1 MSTKTKTAKGRK
13 RLSAAQRRELI
24 EAAAT
29 ELFSARGYRG
39 ASIEEIAR
47 ASGVTPPVVYD
58 HFSSKLDLY
67 RVLLEGHFAQ
77 LRMIWGRDFPGG
89 DPLAE
94 RIARAVDAW
103 FAYVEQHPGVAKLLF
118 REPSGDPKAEAV
130 HAEVAAGSRA
140 EVMKL
145 FVAEPG
151 SEEVTG
157 SSAVEGLEM
166 AWVVLRGVLQGL
178 ALWWVDHPE
187 VPRERVVATAMNSL
201 WVGFERTIAGE
212 AWTPAQLD
220 HPEHAAE

>member
-1 MSTKTKTAKGRK
+1 LSTQEKVKSGRK
-13 RLSAAQRRELI
+13 RLSAARRREVI
-24 EAAAT
+24 EASAT
-29 ELFSARGYRG
+29 DLFAERGYRG

-47 ASGVTPPVVYD
+47 RSGVTPPVVYD

-67 RVLLEGHFAQ
+67 RQLLEGHFAE
-77 LRMIWGRDFPGG
+77 LRKIWGRDFPGD
-89 DPLAE
+89 DPLAG

-103 FAYVEQHPGVAKLLF
+103 FTYVEQHPGAARLLF
-118 REPSGDPKAEAV
+118 REPSGDREAETV
-130 HAEVAAGSRA
+130 HADVAAGSRA

-157 SSAVEGLEM
+157 PLAAEGLEM

-178 ALWWVDHPE
+178 ALWWVEHPE

-201 WVGFERTIAGE
+201 WVGFERTLAGE
-212 AWTPAQLD
+212 GWTAP
-220 HPEHAAE
+220 

>member
-1 MSTKTKTAKGRK
+1 V
-13 RLSAAQRRELI
+13 I

-29 ELFSARGYRG
+29 ELFAARGYRG

-47 ASGVTPPVVYD
+47 RSGVTPPVVYD

-67 RVLLEGHFAQ
+67 RQLLEGHFAE
-77 LRMIWGRDFPGG
+77 LRKIWGRDFPGD
-89 DPLAE
+89 DPLGE
-94 RIARAVDAW
+94 RVARSVDAW
-103 FAYVEQHPGVAKLLF
+103 FSYVEENPGAAKLLF
-118 REPSGDPKAEAV
+118 REPSGDSKAEAV
-130 HAEVAAGSRA
+130 HAEVASGSRA
-140 EVMKL
+140 QVMKL

-157 SSAVEGLEM
+157 SAAEEGLEM

-201 WVGFERTIAGE
+201 WIGFERVTAGE

-220 HPEHAAE
+220 QPG